1 MDQIGYHTQV
11 GIQLAQARRSTEALA
26 YLRHAVMTEAVNA
39 EVWLWLAH
47 VSPDLAEYRNCVYQA
62 LALDPHHPTAL
73 RMQQDLD
80 YQAYGQPPPLFA
92 SEAAHTLQQPHHRQK
107 RLRRVIL
114 WVYLIMVVAL
124 CALFWQR
131 LPADLGSE
139 NLNALLPFEAQQ
151 KGVQFAVGDAE
162 NSYAF
167 SATLPASW
175 YLADAGSSSW
185 AEQRA
190 ALQATFPPPPGE
202 VNIWDEFESDWGTVS
217 RDEETGDFD
226 QAIALVETDQAQVG
240 EFYPFLA
247 YAELTAIRDVPPPYQ
262 DNQCESLRLMAG
274 DEARTAAGLEGFLGA
289 EVQQRDS
296 DCVLLSQ
303 YEDASQETPVRL
315 LVIQIP
321 VGQTQVAVW
330 EVQVPA
336 AQYEDYAEALQNL
349 VTSLRYIPPTST
361 RG

>member
-1 MDQIGYHTQV
+1 MDQIGYHTQI
-11 GIQLAQARRSTEALA
+11 GIQLAQARRSNEALA
-26 YLRHAVMTEAVNA
+26 YLRHAVMSEAVNA

-62 LALDPHHPTAL
+62 LALDPQHPTAL

-80 YQAYGQPPPLFA
+80 YQAYGQSPPVLA

-131 LPADLGSE
+131 LPADLGSD

-151 KGVQFAVGDAE
+151 KGVQFALGDAD

-167 SATLPASW
+167 SATLPSSW

-185 AEQRA
+185 GEQRT
-190 ALQATFPPPPGE
+190 ALQAAFPPPPGE
-202 VNIWDEFESDWGTVS
+202 LNIWDELETDWGTVS
-217 RDEETGDFD
+217 RDQETGAFD
-226 QAIALVETDQAQVG
+226 QTIALVETDQGQVG
-240 EFYPFLA
+240 EFYPFFA
-247 YAELTAIRDVPPPYQ
+247 YAQLTAIRDVPPPYR
-262 DNQCESLRLMAG
+262 DNQCESLRLIAG

-289 EVQQRDS
+289 EVQQRDL
-296 DCVLLSQ
+296 DCVLVSQ
-303 YEDASQETPVRL
+303 YQDTSQETPVRV

-321 VGQTQVAVW
+321 VEAAQVAVW
-330 EVQVPA
+330 QLQVPE
-336 AQYEDYAEALQNL
+336 AQYADYAEALQ
-349 VTSLRYIPPTST
+349 TFIQSLKYREPS
-361 RG
+361 